1 MSVILWHG
9 VPGCG
14 KSTVMR
20 AALEAALKARPLP
33 AIVLDPGH
41 VPQWA
46 DLPRGKT
53 LRDVHAAAWT
63 SRTHIAFAPSPDDAE
78 ALFAALIATGRESG
92 GFYVCIDEL
101 REYASGKSV
110 GDNLVNLARRHRHSD
125 IALYL
130 GTQSIGDVRT
140 ELLAAVDT
148 VYTGRN
154 TAPYNLEILQRRYG
168 LDPAAVGALG
178 RGQFLKNITGFSE
191 GE

>member
-14 KSTVMR
+14 KSTLMR
-20 AALEAALKARPLP
+20 AALNQALRTRALP
-33 AIVLDPGH
+33 AIILDPGN
-41 VPQWA
+41 VAQW
-46 DLPRGKT
+46 
-53 LRDVHAAAWT
+53 RDVPRAANLKGVHQSAWVE
-63 SRTHIAFAPSPDDAE
+63 RRHVAFAPGAEDAE
-78 ALFAALIATGRESG
+78 TLFAALLETGRESG

-110 GDNLVNLARRHRHSD
+110 GTNLVNLARRHRHSD
-125 IALYL
+125 ISLYL

-154 TAPYNLEILQRRYG
+154 TAPYNLEILQRRYN
-168 LDPAAVGALG
+168 LDPAQVGALG
-178 RGQFLKNITGFSE
+178 RGQFLKNITGFAE